1 MVRRDKLHH
10 LPERFPVACQWE
22 ITCRCNLHCVMCYT
36 DCFNR
41 PDFIREELTTS
52 DMLRIL
58 DEMAD
63 AGTLELCLTGG
74 EPMIRPDFF
83 HLYEHAI
90 RHGFLV
96 TIFTNGTLITEAAA
110 DRFAALRPH
119 RIEISLHGLTKDTF
133 ERITQG
139 TGSYHRCLDGIKLL
153 IDRQVPL
160 TLKST
165 AMTLNQHEI
174 LAIKQYVASLG
185 SVGYKLGEEMRP
197 ELDGGAGPFHYAL
210 SEGDLRILNQQDEDL
225 WKESCQQSRTEL
237 SPCRRKNATLF
248 RQSHAELRSTKRVVP
263 GRLLRGH
270 ADVRVRM
277 ESACR
282 IGTDAPDG
290 VPCLKRDPYPRCS
303 MANSAA
309 WPMSVRCDKTASSKH
324 NSSSPIAAIC
334 TAAIAT
340 PIPITARSSSPAN

>member
-41 PDFIREELTTS
+41 PDLIREELTTS
-52 DMLRIL
+52 DMLRIM

-83 HLYEHAI
+83 RIYDHAI
-90 RHGFLV
+90 HRGFLV
-96 TIFTNGTLITEAAA
+96 TVFTNGTLITEAAA

-237 SPCRRKNATLF
+237 SPCRSGMQRFHIDAYGKLQLCSGNRMQSYDLRNGSFRKGFFEVMPTFACEWKAPAASEPMRPTV
-248 RQSHAELRSTKRVVP
+248 SHA
-263 GRLLRGH
+263 
-270 ADVRVRM
+270 
-277 ESACR
+277 
-282 IGTDAPDG
+282 
-290 VPCLKRDPYPRCS
+290 
-303 MANSAA
+303 
-309 WPMSVRCDKTASSKH
+309 
-324 NSSSPIAAIC
+324 
-334 TAAIAT
+334 
-340 PIPITARSSSPAN
+340 

>member
-41 PDFIREELTTS
+41 PDLIREELTTS
-52 DMLRIL
+52 DMLRIM

-83 HLYEHAI
+83 HIYDHAI
-90 RHGFLV
+90 HRGFLV
-96 TIFTNGTLITEAAA
+96 TVFTNGTLITEAAA

-237 SPCRRKNATLF
+237 SPCRSGMQRFHIDAYGKLQLCSGNRMLSYDLRNGSFRKGFFEVMPTFACEWKAPVASKPMRPTV
-248 RQSHAELRSTKRVVP
+248 SHA
-263 GRLLRGH
+263 
-270 ADVRVRM
+270 
-277 ESACR
+277 
-282 IGTDAPDG
+282 
-290 VPCLKRDPYPRCS
+290 
-303 MANSAA
+303 
-309 WPMSVRCDKTASSKH
+309 
-324 NSSSPIAAIC
+324 
-334 TAAIAT
+334 
-340 PIPITARSSSPAN
+340 